1 MTIFSHS
8 EHRPSTSDTM
18 IRTSPL
24 LPSSVTIYDQQFRH
38 LKEMER
44 RFLLCCQQINLVDQ
58 KLDALQVRYIRANRD
73 EHRSV
78 RYSLRLQIAT
88 VEGVR
93 NIFYQYAKVKGAE
106 IARIRRG
113 LFNEDVDVHDYV
125 EIPDSEL

>member
-1 MTIFSHS
+1 
-8 EHRPSTSDTM
+8 M

-24 LPSSVTIYDQQFRH
+24 LPSSVNIYDQQFRH
-38 LKEMER
+38 LDEMER
-44 RFLLCCQQINLVDQ
+44 RFRLCCHQINLVDQ

>member
-1 MTIFSHS
+1 M
-8 EHRPSTSDTM
+8 
-18 IRTSPL
+18 
-24 LPSSVTIYDQQFRH
+24 YDQEFCH
-38 LKEMER
+38 LKELER

-58 KLDALQVRYIRANRD
+58 KLDALQVRYIRASRD

-113 LFNEDVDVHDYV
+113 VFDEDVDVHDYV
-125 EIPDSEL
+125 EIPDWEM